1 MYTIE
6 FYEKANGES
15 ELWDFLEFLRIK
27 SKTSKDARIQYN
39 QISLYVQ
46 LLQDNGTRLPK
57 EVTKHIED
65 GVWELRPGNN
75 RIFYFFFENDTF
87 VLLHQFRK
95 KTQKHRAE
103 KLKKQNL
110 NAAIIY
116 PERSVLNMRTW
127 NDYKERVREVDPIA
141 ANDINEIE
149 NIASIVGALIEQRTA
164 LGISQRELAS
174 LCGIP
179 QSSVAR
185 IESYKSTPNLDTLL
199 KIMQPLGLK
208 LTVSPTK

>member
-6 FYEKANGES
+6 FYENAHGKS
-15 ELWDFLEFLRIK
+15 ELWDFLELLRTKI
-27 SKTSKDARIQYN
+27 KTSKDARIQYN
-39 QISLYVQ
+39 QIVLYIQ
-46 LLQDNGTRLPK
+46 LLQDNA
-57 EVTKHIED
+57 V
-65 GVWELRPGNN
+65 
-75 RIFYFFFENDTF
+75 
-87 VLLHQFRK
+87 
-95 KTQKHRAE
+95 
-103 KLKKQNL
+103 
-110 NAAIIY
+110 IIY

-127 NDYKERVREVDPIA
+127 NDYKEHVREVDPIA

-149 NIASIVGALIEQRTA
+149 NIASIVGALIEQRIA

>member
-6 FYEKANGES
+6 FYENAHGKS
-15 ELWDFLEFLRIK
+15 ELWDFLELLRTKI
-27 SKTSKDARIQYN
+27 KTSKDARIQYN
-39 QISLYVQ
+39 QIVLYIQ
-46 LLQDNGTRLPK
+46 LLQDNGTRLPILRTVYGNYVPEITAYFISFLK
-57 EVTKHIED
+57 TIPLFCFISSVKKH
-65 GVWELRPGNN
+65 
-75 RIFYFFFENDTF
+75 
-87 VLLHQFRK
+87 K
-95 KTQKHRAE
+95 KHHTE

-110 NAAIIY
+110 NAVIIY

-127 NDYKERVREVDPIA
+127 NDYKEHVREVDPIA

>member
-1 MYTIE
+1 MQTIE
-6 FYEKANGES
+6 FYENAHGKS
-15 ELWDFLEFLRIK
+15 ELWDFLELLRTKI
-27 SKTSKDARIQYN
+27 KTSKDARIQYN
-39 QISLYVQ
+39 QIVLYIQ

-57 EVTKHIED
+57 DVTKHIEKTIPLFCFISS
-65 GVWELRPGNN
+65 V
-75 RIFYFFFENDTF
+75 
-87 VLLHQFRK
+87 K
-95 KTQKHRAE
+95 KHKKHHTE

-110 NAAIIY
+110 NAVIIY

-127 NDYKERVREVDPIA
+127 NDYKEHVREVDPIA
-141 ANDINEIE
+141 ANNINEIE